1 MKQTWEYCTEYD
13 ILRETVADI
22 HNCSVWVDGSE
33 RSGNEKPFSIAV
45 VHVSPPPEGRHL
57 KRLTGGVGWVLHN
70 VWLLWEIVF
79 DSRQGWLGIFAGA
92 AFMTLYAAE
101 LFPFKRECWRSE
113 LFYSDTATIN
123 RCLSCTC
130 HQRLVFLK
138 HLGKCGQRYYCA
150 FLTGHFVFCIHEKF
164 EINVLIVVHCGIS
177 FDKFHDWQLLVPTS
191 WTTTVLDKMRLVGVE
206 LVVGLFNMNLLCAN
220 YRVADTNHLFS
231 LISPF
236 ISTPSL
242 YLSCSQSARL
252 PSQVCRPS
260 PFGLCQPWNVTR
272 TLKTT
277 AAQPTQTQMFSLV
290 VRLNIQEGGTKNRF
304 NRKCWVYEDSLS
316 PRLPWAVSDY
326 ASIMLYTPT
335 GDFIRYT
342 CSTQTSYQLITWQQ
356 FDLFKAHGYGQ
367 ENLLRDQKCHLD
379 DLQPADDLDL
389 YLAMMFV
396 QDILMTTFKLRH
408 GWP

>member
-1 MKQTWEYCTEYD
+1 MSPSQCVIIMGNCLWQQAGVTWYFCWRSVHDTVRRRTRMLKIRIVLFWYCDDKQMSKLHLPSEVGVPETSREVRTTLLLCLPNRTLCLLYPWEVWNKCLRNLCTY
-13 ILRETVADI
+13 
-22 HNCSVWVDGSE
+22 E
-33 RSGNEKPFSIAV
+33 RSGM
-45 VHVSPPPEGRHL
+45 PEG
-57 KRLTGGVGWVLHN
+57 
-70 VWLLWEIVF
+70 F
-79 DSRQGWLGIFAGA
+79 
-92 AFMTLYAAE
+92 
-101 LFPFKRECWRSE
+101 FPPTFP
-113 LFYSDTATIN
+113 TI
-123 RCLSCTC
+123 
-130 HQRLVFLK
+130 LV
-138 HLGKCGQRYYCA
+138 Q
-150 FLTGHFVFCIHEKF
+150 
-164 EINVLIVVHCGIS
+164 CGIS

-389 YLAMMFV
+389 YLAMIFV